1 MPANR
6 EWLEFQ
12 FGNDTPPPGICDECA
27 AERNACLRCG
37 RVPGLAETGNARLET
52 WALQDEDERRLE
64 DAGLGDLAGLCEPCL
79 VRDYLMDDRPSE
91 AALSKKTAFG
101 LAVIIARHWA
111 GALHLGQ
118 QGLPAPDIEQVE
130 QLAAIIC
137 TTLIKRPETLT
148 HVVANEARDPTF
160 RRALGMLAETYIAQE
175 NAMPPLL
182 KEWVG
187 LRDAG
192 RLSKQRVNRPVK
204 QHQTLLITLI
214 ICWIGNLP
222 WVSESGLTATRNRVP
237 TCPRDP
243 DSDGGNEPVK
253 GYSVCD
259 AVHEGLKKNCP
270 QLTYYALEQ
279 IYGRELVRMGV

>member
-12 FGNDTPPPGICDECA
+12 SGNDTPPPGICDECA
-27 AERNACLRCG
+27 TARNACLRCG
-37 RVPGLAETGNARLET
+37 RVPGLAETGNVFLET

-64 DAGLGDLAGLCEPCL
+64 DAGLGELAGLCEPCL
-79 VRDYLMDDRPSE
+79 VRDYLMVDQPSE
-91 AALSKKTAFG
+91 AALSKETAFG

-111 GALHLGQ
+111 GALYLGQ

-137 TTLIKRPETLT
+137 TTLIKRPEILA
-148 HVVANEARDPTF
+148 HVVANEARDPTY
-160 RRALGMLAETYIAQE
+160 RRALVMLAETYTVRE
-175 NAMPPLL
+175 DTMPPLL
-182 KEWVG
+182 KRWVR

-204 QHQTLLITLI
+204 RHQTLLIALI
-214 ICWIGNLP
+214 ICLIGNLP
-222 WVSESGLTATRNRVP
+222 WVSQSGLTPTRNRDP
-237 TCPRDP
+237 ACPRDP
-243 DSDGGNEPVK
+243 EPGGGDEPVK

-270 QLTYYALEQ
+270 QLKYYALEQ
-279 IYGRELVRMGV
+279 IHGREVVRAGV